1 MAILATGSVAFDY
14 ILTFEGRFRDH
25 IMPEQ
30 AHILNLSFLVKSLE
44 KRRGGVAAN
53 YAYNLA
59 LMGCPAAILATA
71 GPDAA
76 SFKEWLQ
83 SRGIDCSGL
92 VLLEDEITAT
102 GFSTTD
108 LDDNQI
114 WGYYGGAMLKAG
126 RLGLADSAAAVD
138 AVIVGPNAPDAMLRL
153 AQECRDRGLPWVFD
167 PAHQLPHLEAGDLEA
182 AARGAWILIG
192 NDYEME
198 LLRQRTG
205 RTKESLLELSQLV
218 VTTLGRKGSRIH
230 SHQGTIEIPSAPA
243 AQELDPTGA
252 GDAYRAGLIAALR
265 RGLSL
270 EDAGRVAS
278 LAATYVVEQV
288 GTIEHAYTL
297 EQFARR
303 YQEAFGKELP
313 PALSAAPTA

>member
-14 ILTFEGRFRDH
+14 ILTFEGRFKDH

-30 AHILNLSFLVKSLE
+30 AHILNLSFLVKHLE

-83 SRGIDCSGL
+83 SKGIDCSGL
-92 VLLEDEITAT
+92 LLLEDEITAT

-114 WGYYGGAMLKAG
+114 WGYYGGAMLQAG
-126 RLGLADSAAAVD
+126 RLGLADSEAPLD

-153 AQECRDRGLPWVFD
+153 ARECRERGLPFIYD
-167 PAHQLPHLEAGDLEA
+167 PAHQLPHLQADDLEE

-198 LLRQRTG
+198 LLRERTG
-205 RTKESLLELSQLV
+205 RSLKELLQLCQLV
-218 VTTLGRKGSRIH
+218 VTTLGRKGSRID
-230 SHQGTIEIPSAPA
+230 SDQGTIEIPPAPA
-243 AQELDPTGA
+243 AKELDPTGA
-252 GDAYRAGLIAALR
+252 GDAYRAGLIAALS

-288 GTIEHAYTL
+288 GTIEHSYTL
-297 EQFARR
+297 QQFARR
-303 YQEAFGKELP
+303 YREAFGKDVP
-313 PALSAAPTA
+313 PALLGAPAA